1 MNDTNKLLNE
11 KQKTKQTRQYN
22 FNLNLNINIMRTET
36 KIIGI
41 YKYNELSEDAKENVV
56 YWLNKY
62 PIEYETDEGVFQYQY
77 YDELD
82 DEDVSEHCEMNGYEF
97 LEDGT
102 IY

>member
-1 MNDTNKLLNE
+1 
-11 KQKTKQTRQYN
+11 
-22 FNLNLNINIMRTET
+22 MRTIT

-56 YWLNKY
+56 YWLNQY
-62 PIEYETDEGVFQYQY
+62 PIQYETDEGWECQY

-82 DEDVSEHCEMNGYEF
+82 DEDVAEHCEINGYEF